1 MTILERSSER
11 VGPAAGQA
19 SDEEVL
25 PRRLDAAALLSL
37 YLFLLAAIPSSLV
50 FAPLGAA
57 GGPATLLSVA
67 LMIAYLLMRIHPGF
81 DIDRGRQPVRVASMF
96 FLCSIVVAYAAA
108 NLHYLPKAEEN
119 GADRGIISAVGW
131 LAVILVAADG
141 IDRLDR
147 LKILLDRVSTA
158 TTGLALIGIAQ
169 FFTGVNYT
177 KYIVIP
183 GLTSIQAPTDLIVRG
198 GFNRAVATTAQPLE
212 FAAVMVIAFPLAL
225 HQARFAPNAIRSMKW
240 LKVAVI
246 GAAIPMTVSR
256 TALVGLIV
264 AGVVLLPTW
273 TRRHRRRAYAVMLV
287 VGAVLFVGVPQLLS
301 TFATLMAQIFAG
313 SSSTDSRTSAIGQ
326 SLPYLAQ
333 HPWFGRGFGTF
344 PPQVYFFTDDQYL
357 NSLITVGAVG
367 LCCLGALFV
376 TGWLVARSLRRRS
389 IDAEVRDLAQCLAA
403 AVAVA
408 AACFGTFDVLS
419 FASAAGLTFLIIGC
433 TGAAWR
439 LCQVKAAA
447 QSSSHGLPEPS

>member
-1 MTILERSSER
+1 MTILGKSREQVS
-11 VGPAAGQA
+11 PAAHGSA
-19 SDEEVL
+19 GL
-25 PRRLDAAALLSL
+25 GPPRRSDAAALLSV

-57 GGPATLLSVA
+57 GGPATLLAVA
-67 LMIAYLLMRIHPGF
+67 FMIMYLLMRLHPAF
-81 DIDRGRQPVRVASMF
+81 DIDRGRQPVRVAGIF
-96 FLCSIVVAYAAA
+96 FLGSIVVAYASA
-108 NLHYLPKAEEN
+108 NLQYLPKAEES
-119 GADRGIISAVGW
+119 GADRGFISAVGW
-131 LAVILVAADG
+131 LAVLLVAADG

-147 LKILLDRVSTA
+147 LKVLLNRVSTA
-158 TTGLALIGIAQ
+158 TAGLALIGIAQ

-177 KYIVIP
+177 KFIVIP
-183 GLTSIQAPTDLIVRG
+183 GLTANQAPTDLIVRG

-225 HQARFAPNAIRSMKW
+225 HQARFAPTGVRSRKW
-240 LKVAVI
+240 LKVAVMS
-246 GAAIPMTVSR
+246 AAIPMTVSR
-256 TALVGLIV
+256 TAVVGLLV
-264 AGVVLLPTW
+264 AAVVLLFTW
-273 TRRHRRRAYAVMLV
+273 SRRHRRYAYAALLA
-287 VGAVLFVGVPQLLS
+287 VGVALFVGVPQLLS
-301 TFATLMAQIFAG
+301 TFATLLGQIFAG

-326 SLPYLAQ
+326 SLPYISQ

-367 LCCLGALFV
+367 LCCLVALFV
-376 TGWLVARSLRRRS
+376 TGWLAARSLRRRS
-389 IDAEVRDLAQCLAA
+389 ADAEVRDLAQCLAA

-408 AACFGTFDVLS
+408 VVCFGTFDVLS

-439 LCQVKAAA
+439 LCQGGHETA
-447 QSSSHGLPEPS
+447 PS

>member
-1 MTILERSSER
+1 M
-11 VGPAAGQA
+11 
-19 SDEEVL
+19 
-25 PRRLDAAALLSL
+25 LSL

-57 GGPATLLSVA
+57 GGPATLLAVA
-67 LMIAYLLMRIHPGF
+67 LMIAYLPMRVHPGF
-81 DIDRGRQPVRVASMF
+81 SIDRGRQPVRVAGLF
-96 FLCSIVVAYAAA
+96 FLCSIVIAYAAA
-108 NLHYLPKAEEN
+108 NLHYLPKTEES

-147 LKILLDRVSTA
+147 LKVLLDRVSTA

-177 KYIVIP
+177 KFIVIP
-183 GLTSIQAPTDLIVRG
+183 GLTSIQSPTDLIVRG

-212 FAAVMVIAFPLAL
+212 FAAVMIIAFPLAL
-225 HQARFAPNAIRSMKW
+225 HQARFAPSAVRSAKW

-273 TRRHRRRAYAVMLV
+273 TRRHRRYTYAVMLAT
-287 VGAVLFVGVPQLLS
+287 GAALFVAVPQLLS
-301 TFATLMAQIFAG
+301 TFATLMGQIFAG

-326 SLPYLAQ
+326 ALPYLAQ
-333 HPWFGRGFGTF
+333 HPWFGRGLGTF
-344 PPQVYFFTDDQYL
+344 PPQIYFFTDDQYL

-367 LCCLGALFV
+367 LCCLGALFI
-376 TGWLVARSLRRRS
+376 TGWLIARSLRRRS
-389 IDAEVRDLAQCLAA
+389 TDAEIRDLAQCLAA

-439 LCQVKAAA
+439 LCQVKVAA
-447 QSSSHGLPEPS
+447 

>member
-1 MTILERSSER
+1 MTVLEKSAEQAS
-11 VGPAAGQA
+11 PAAGRGSTGVGA
-19 SDEEVL
+19 L
-25 PRRLDAAALLSL
+25 RRPDATALLSL

-57 GGPATLLSVA
+57 GGPATLLAVA
-67 LMIAYLLMRIHPGF
+67 FMIMYLLMRLHPAF
-81 DIDRGRQPVRVASMF
+81 NIDRGRQPVRVAGLF
-96 FLCSIVVAYAAA
+96 FLCSIVAAYASA
-108 NLHYLPKAEEN
+108 NLFYLPKTEES
-119 GADRGIISAVGW
+119 GADRGFISAVGW
-131 LAVILVAADG
+131 LAVLLVAVDG

-147 LKILLDRVSTA
+147 LKILLNRVSTA
-158 TTGLALIGIAQ
+158 ATGLALIGIAQ

-183 GLTSIQAPTDLIVRG
+183 GLTAVQAPTDLIVRG

-212 FAAVMVIAFPLAL
+212 FAAVMVITFPLAL
-225 HQARFAPNAIRSMKW
+225 HQARFAPAEARSAKW
-240 LKVAVI
+240 LKVLVI

-256 TALVGLIV
+256 TALVGLLV
-264 AGVVLLPTW
+264 AAVVLLPTW
-273 TRRHRRRAYAVMLV
+273 PRRHRRYAYAILL
-287 VGAVLFVGVPQLLS
+287 AVIAALFVGVPKLLS
-301 TFATLMAQIFAG
+301 TFGTLLGQIFAG

-326 SLPYLAQ
+326 SLPYIAQ

-344 PPQVYFFTDDQYL
+344 QPQVYFFTDDQYL

-367 LCCLGALFV
+367 LCCLMALFV
-376 TGWLVARSLRRRS
+376 TGWLLARSLRRRS
-389 IDAEVRDLAQCLAA
+389 ADAEVRDLAQGLAA

-408 AACFGTFDVLS
+408 AVCFGTFDVLS

-439 LCQVKAAA
+439 LCRE
-447 QSSSHGLPEPS
+447 GNWIGP